1 MKVAQEEGVGNLW
14 WQIQLVASLG
24 NAKYG
29 LIFNIVN
36 IEKIISL
43 WQPSNIYFH
52 MHVWHNIAIYN
63 YAYHFFIFLIF
74 KMKIQNWAIVASC
87 FATYTI
93 PTNFMSFN

>member
-36 IEKIISL
+36 IEKKISL

-63 YAYHFFIFLIF
+63 YAYHFLFSLFLRWKF
-74 KMKIQNWAIVASC
+74 KIELLLLV
-87 FATYTI
+87 ATYTI